1 MLTLILSLILTS
13 PPSVGLTPS
22 GLSSMDCRHNQLD
35 ELSSYPL
42 FTPPASSVADPDSL
56 QGATIESGCP
66 DSPASPP
73 SPGQGFLHSAS
84 NLGLLDKFKS
94 RVGLNKKK
102 VNCSYGNSSSSNNN
116 ISDISNSNGNIN
128 KNGHTH
134 GTKIHSDNG
143 KLHNSNETDINDNV
157 EYIGQGVLAGW
168 ENISEMELAVDSQ
181 KRSHPD
187 SDTVDLVD
195 SNTFAVPDVPTP
207 SPF

>member
-1 MLTLILSLILTS
+1 M
-13 PPSVGLTPS
+13 GLTPS
-22 GLSSMDCRHNQLD
+22 RSSSMDCRHNQLD
-35 ELSSYPL
+35 ELSSHPL

-56 QGATIESGCP
+56 QGATIESACP

-102 VNCSYGNSSSSNNN
+102 VNSSDGNSSSSNNH
-116 ISDISNSNGNIN
+116 IGDISNSNGNIN
-128 KNGHTH
+128 KNGNTH
-134 GTKIHSDNG
+134 GTKMHSDNG
-143 KLHNSNETDINDNV
+143 KLHNRKETDTDDNV
-157 EYIGQGVLAGW
+157 EYIGQGDLAGR
-168 ENISEMELAVDSQ
+168 ENNSEMELAVDSQ

-187 SDTVDLVD
+187 SNSVD
-195 SNTFAVPDVPTP
+195 SVDGNTFAVPDVPTP